1 MISSELQSHLDSG
14 TTTLCRVWLV
24 TRRDGLVLGFTD
36 HDRDLA
42 IDGLIYK
49 ADSGLTARALQQS
62 TGLSVDNTEAVG
74 ALSDAAISE
83 EDIAAGRWD
92 AAEVRLWLVNWSD
105 VTQRHE
111 LFRGSL
117 GEIIRTGKNFRAE
130 LRGLSDAL
138 NVPIGFAYTRTCSA
152 VLGDIRCKFDVTAP
166 GFFTERVVEQIDT
179 EARVFRFA
187 QFGGF
192 ENRWFEFGRLEVLD
206 GAASG
211 LVGVVKSDRT
221 IGTGRVIKLWQGIRA
236 VLVTGDTVRLTVGCD
251 KRPATCQSKFTNF
264 WNFRGF
270 PHVPGED
277 WLTAY
282 PTAVGRA
289 MNCGSRFTRG
299 QGE

>member
-14 TTTLCRVWLV
+14 TTTLCRVWRV
-24 TRRDGLVLGFTD
+24 KRRDGLVLGFTD

-105 VTQRHE
+105 VAQRHE

-117 GEIIRTGKNFRAE
+117 GEVTRTGERFRAE
-130 LRGLSDAL
+130 LRGLSDRL
-138 NVPIGFAYTRTCSA
+138 NAPVGFAYTRTCSA
-152 VLGDIRCKFDVTAP
+152 VLGDSRCKFDVTAP
-166 GFFTERVVEQIDT
+166 GYFTERVVEQVDT
-179 EARVFRFA
+179 EARELRFA

-192 ENRWFEFGRLEVLD
+192 ADRWFEFGRLEVLD

-211 LVGVVKSDRT
+211 LVGVVKSDRAN
-221 IGTGRVIKLWQGIRA
+221 GTGRVIELWQGIRPPLA
-236 VLVTGDTVRLTVGCD
+236 TGDAVRLTVGCD
-251 KRPATCQSKFTNF
+251 KRPETCRSKFTNF
-264 WNFRGF
+264 LNFRGF

-282 PTAVGRA
+282 PTAIGRDTSG
-289 MNCGSRFTRG
+289 GSRFIWG
-299 QGE
+299 QGQ